1 LLSRDTLAPHEPD
14 YGGVVVVVVV
24 MMMVVMISVH
34 GEGCGDVL

>member
-14 YGGVVVVVVV
+14 SGGVVVVVV